1 VANEKR
7 HFDEFSFIAF
17 PSFGLRGSVQDDL
30 LDYVNEKMPSL
41 GKEEMKIVGKYE
53 DVTGPNYTDD
63 QTLYDALKVEII
75 PAYNGYIEDLES
87 VKIETDELRKIH
99 EDYIEAAHIQASA
112 FLTIVT
118 ALENQDS
125 GLINEANQKLNTA
138 RKMMRDY
145 QNDVEK
151 LAKKHD
157 VKLEK
162 NKDAK
167 PL

>member
-1 VANEKR
+1 MKKYVLV
-7 HFDEFSFIAF
+7 SFLLLLF
-17 PSFGLRGSVQDDL
+17 LLSGCGDPVQDDL

-41 GKEEMKIVGKYE
+41 GKEEVMIIGKYE
-53 DVTGPNYTDD
+53 KVTGANYTDD

-75 PAYNGYIEDLES
+75 PAYNEYIEDLES

-99 EDYIEAAHIQASA
+99 EDYIEAANIQASA

-125 GLINEANQKLNTA
+125 GLINDANQKLNTA

-145 QNDVEK
+145 KNDVEK
-151 LAKKHD
+151 LAKEHD

>member
-1 VANEKR
+1 MKKYILA
-7 HFDEFSFIAF
+7 SFLLLLF
-17 PSFGLRGSVQDDL
+17 LLSGCGDPVQDDL
-30 LDYVNEKMPSL
+30 LDYVNEKMPAL

-53 DVTGPNYTDD
+53 DVTGSNYKDD
-63 QTLYDALKVEII
+63 QTQYDALKVEII
-75 PAYNGYIEDLES
+75 PAYNEYIEDLES
-87 VKIETDELRKIH
+87 VKIETNELRKIH
-99 EDYIEAAHIQASA
+99 EDYIEAANIQASA

>member
-1 VANEKR
+1 MA
-7 HFDEFSFIAF
+7 SFLLMLF
-17 PSFGLRGSVQDDL
+17 LLSGCGDPVQDDL
-30 LDYVNEKMPSL
+30 LNYVNEKMPAL
-41 GKEEMKIVGKYE
+41 GKEETKILGKYE

-63 QTLYDALKVEII
+63 QKLYDALKVEII
-75 PAYNGYIEDLES
+75 PAYNQYIEDLES
-87 VKIETDELRKIH
+87 VKIETEELRKIH
-99 EDYIEAAHIQASA
+99 EDYIEAANIQASA
-112 FLTIVT
+112 FLTVIT

-145 QNDVEK
+145 QNAVEK
-151 LAKKHD
+151 LAKEHD

-167 PL
+167 SF

>member
-1 VANEKR
+1 MKKYILAG
-7 HFDEFSFIAF
+7 FLLLLFFLSGCGD
-17 PSFGLRGSVQDDL
+17 PVQDDL
-30 LDYVNEKMPSL
+30 LDYVNEKMPAL

-53 DVTGPNYTDD
+53 DVTGPNYKDD

-75 PAYNGYIEDLES
+75 PAYNEYIEDLES
-87 VKIETDELRKIH
+87 VKIETNELRKIH
-99 EDYIEAAHIQASA
+99 EDYIEAANIQASA

-125 GLINEANQKLNTA
+125 GLINEANQKLNTT
-138 RKMMRDY
+138 RKIMRDY

>member
-1 VANEKR
+1 MKKYIVA
-7 HFDEFSFIAF
+7 SFLLMLF
-17 PSFGLRGSVQDDL
+17 LLSGCGDPVQNDL
-30 LDYVNEKMPSL
+30 LNYVNEKMPAL
-41 GKEEMKIVGKYE
+41 GKEETKILEKYE

-75 PAYNGYIEDLES
+75 PAYNQYIEDLES
-87 VKIETDELRKIH
+87 VKNETEELRKIH
-99 EDYIEAAHIQASA
+99 EDYIEAANIQASA
-112 FLTIVT
+112 FLTVIT

-145 QNDVEK
+145 QNAVEK
-151 LAKKHD
+151 LAKEHD
-157 VKLEK
+157 VKLKK

-167 PL
+167 SL

>member
-1 VANEKR
+1 
-7 HFDEFSFIAF
+7 
-17 PSFGLRGSVQDDL
+17 
-30 LDYVNEKMPSL
+30 
-41 GKEEMKIVGKYE
+41 
-53 DVTGPNYTDD
+53 
-63 QTLYDALKVEII
+63 
-75 PAYNGYIEDLES
+75 

-99 EDYIEAAHIQASA
+99 EDYIEAANIQASA

-125 GLINEANQKLNTA
+125 GLINEANEKLNTA

-145 QNDVEK
+145 QNDVKK
-151 LAKKHD
+151 LAKEHD

>member
-1 VANEKR
+1 MKKYILA
-7 HFDEFSFIAF
+7 SFLFWVFILSGCGD
-17 PSFGLRGSVQDDL
+17 PVHDDL

-75 PAYNGYIEDLES
+75 PAYNQYIEDLES

-99 EDYIEAAHIQASA
+99 EDYIKAANIQASA
-112 FLTIVT
+112 FLTIIT

-125 GLINEANQKLNTA
+125 GLINEANEKLNTA

-145 QNDVEK
+145 QNAVEK
-151 LAKKHD
+151 LAKEHD

-162 NKDAK
+162 NKK
-167 PL
+167 S

>member
-1 VANEKR
+1 MKKYIVA
-7 HFDEFSFIAF
+7 SFLLMLF
-17 PSFGLRGSVQDDL
+17 LLSGCGDPVQDDL
-30 LDYVNEKMPSL
+30 LDYVNEEMPSL

-75 PAYNGYIEDLES
+75 PAYNQYIEDLES
-87 VKIETDELRKIH
+87 VKIETEELRKIH
-99 EDYIEAAHIQASA
+99 EDYIEAANIQASA
-112 FLTIVT
+112 FLTVIT

-145 QNDVEK
+145 QNAVEK
-151 LAKKHD
+151 LAKEHD

-167 PL
+167 SL